1 MTDQI
6 TNASPEEAPPLLP
19 APSSAVDL
27 ADQIVT
33 HELTQLAAQVQAY
46 QLSKRWNNSELL
58 RKFAG
63 LGSTKTYKKILDGDF
78 TEMDLEKQLNNY
90 RAVVSLVEM
99 TAGASDQREDLYD
112 DLTPVTRL
120 RSVLVDVMKEQG
132 DARFLLVLGD
142 SGAGKTCA
150 RRKLVEAYGQRILW
164 TEATDVWNDSPMVFL
179 GEVLLAMGEKNPPY
193 SAIIRLRKVAENL
206 RRKRVC
212 LVVDEGQHL
221 GPRILNTIKT
231 VLNQTPGEFVV
242 MAMYSLW
249 KKVEREAYEDVRQLT
264 GNRLA
269 ARIQLTLHPTDVLK
283 MLQRR
288 LTWSNEE
295 EAEKAVKALCEQAPR
310 FGNLAFVREVCK
322 QAHEMAAGDPITIQ
336 LFSAALAAKG
346 ATR

>member
-1 MTDQI
+1 MSEETTIEVPDQP
-6 TNASPEEAPPLLP
+6 AVPPVIN
-19 APSSAVDL
+19 AVDL
-27 ADQIVT
+27 AEQIVT
-33 HELTQLAAQVQAY
+33 DELTQLASQVQSY
-46 QLSKRWNNSELL
+46 QLAKRWNNSELL

-78 TEMDLEKQLNNY
+78 KELDLEKQLNNY
-90 RAVVSLVEM
+90 RAVVSLIEM
-99 TAGASDQREDLYD
+99 TAGSSDQREELYD
-112 DLTPVTRL
+112 DLTPVTQL

-179 GEVLLAMGEKNPPY
+179 GEVLLAMGDKNPPY
-193 SAIIRLRKVAENL
+193 SAIIRLRKVEERL
-206 RRKRVC
+206 RQKRVC

-231 VLNQTPGEFVV
+231 LLNKTPGEFVV

-269 ARIQLTLHPTDVLK
+269 SRIQLVLHPTDVLK

-288 LTWSNEE
+288 LTWISEDE
-295 EAEKAVKALCEQAPR
+295 PQKAVKALCEQAPR

-322 QAHEMAAGDPITIQ
+322 QARETAEGEPITIQ
-336 LFSAALAAKG
+336 LFSAALTVKG